1 MGRMSPSLLRP
12 LLVASMML
20 AGAVPRLS
28 AQAGIEGTV
37 ALAGKPMGPAPTSH
51 YALKAGE
58 IAPSPKQLAVVWLEG
73 NFAKAPPQKPVVME
87 QSGYQFSPGVLAVQ
101 TGTKIVFP
109 NEDGDYHNVFSYSK
123 AKRFDLGRF
132 RKDETPPA
140 LVFDQAGIV
149 RLYCEIHA
157 HMRGIILVLDTPHF
171 ATTDAGGRFKLTG
184 VPAGNFTL
192 KAWLDEKTTL
202 EQPVTLK
209 AGQTLR
215 VDFPGARLATSR

>member
-1 MGRMSPSLLRP
+1 MDRMPPSPLRL
-12 LLVASMML
+12 LLVASVML
-20 AGAVPRLS
+20 GIAASRLC
-28 AQAGIEGTV
+28 AQSSIEGTV
-37 ALAGKPMGPAPTSH
+37 AVSGKPMAPAPTSH

-73 NFAKAPPQKPVVME
+73 NFNKGAPQKPVVMV
-87 QSGYQFSPGVLAVQ
+87 QSGYQFDPGVLAVQ

-109 NEDGDYHNVFSYSK
+109 NEDDDYHNVFSYSK

-132 RKDETPPA
+132 RKNETPPA
-140 LVFDQAGIV
+140 LVFDKAGIV

-171 ATTDAGGRFKLTG
+171 TTTDADGRFKMTG
-184 VPAGNFTL
+184 LPTGNFTL

-202 EQPVTLK
+202 EQPVTLR

-215 VDFPGARLATSR
+215 VDVPGTRLAASR

>member
-1 MGRMSPSLLRP
+1 MSRMSPFLLRP
-12 LLVASMML
+12 LLVASVML
-20 AGAVPRLS
+20 AGAVSRLI

-37 ALAGKPMGPAPTSH
+37 TLAGKPMAPAPTSH

-73 NFAKAPPQKPVVME
+73 SFKNAPPQKPVVME

-109 NEDGDYHNVFSYSK
+109 NEDEDYHNVFSYSK
-123 AKRFDLGRF
+123 TKRFDLGRF

-171 ATTDAGGRFKLTG
+171 ATTDAGGRFKMTG
-184 VPAGNFTL
+184 LPAGNFTL

-209 AGQTLR
+209 SGQTLR
-215 VDFPGARLATSR
+215 VDFPGARLTASR